1 MRVWRCI
8 QLVSNNRCF
17 TPSSPIELNSK
28 LRVLRCVEVLFVPR
42 CFAPS
47 ASIEFYDKLR
57 LWRSVHVLFLARCFV
72 PSAPI
77 ELLNKL
83 RVWRRVQ
90 VVFDARYLAVLIL
103 LHYKLR
109 VYTHIHILFSARF
122 FVCFAP
128 IKLSDKLKVWS
139 CIQVVF
145 EAINRSSPLYSFFF
159 PLCTSNFFI
168 ILRQFLLLSW
178 IDISLYLL
186 PLNFIKH
193 LFNHFV
199 YHRYRIL
206 LIAFPNNSPI
216 NLCCYIYILVVWI
229 LPAMYLILSVSSKLQ
244 VVIFNIMTI

>member
-1 MRVWRCI
+1 MI
-8 QLVSNNRCF
+8 N
-17 TPSSPIELNSK
+17 
-28 LRVLRCVEVLFVPR
+28 
-42 CFAPS
+42 
-47 ASIEFYDKLR
+47 DKLR
-57 LWRSVHVLFLARCFV
+57 LWRSVYVLFLARCFV

-229 LPAMYLILSVSSKLQ
+229 LPAMHLILSVSSKLQ